1 MAFFTAALAAASAY
15 SSYKAGKEQ
24 RKAGKAARR
33 EAELQAQSI
42 LRQRKA
48 VSRLADQQHFD
59 RLMQL
64 KDLASTNEAFAAFM
78 GRSDRSIKALQKRE
92 QRKYAEDV
100 RRISLQEA
108 MELGRLEEQ
117 ADVERRRGE
126 NLSKQYKIQSR
137 GTTVS
142 SLLKAADLYDFG
154 ELLSAPKPNT
164 TGNNSP
170 SLRSAPTGK
179 PGMTGGGIFY

>member
-1 MAFFTAALAAASAY
+1 MGFFTAALAVASVA
-15 SSYKAGKEQ
+15 SGLESAKQQ

-33 EAELQAQSI
+33 EAELQAQAI
-42 LRQRKA
+42 LRQREV

-154 ELLSAPKPNT
+154 ELLSAPEPNT

-170 SLRSAPTGK
+170 FLRGAPTGK
-179 PGMTGGGIFY
+179 PGMTGGGIVY